1 MDVLANYKPQDVFK
15 YFENICSIPHGSGK
29 TDGIVEY
36 LLKFAADRGL
46 ESYRDNANNVIIRK
60 NGSSGYENAD
70 ILILQGH
77 HDMVCEKV
85 DGLEFDFEKDGIAPV
100 VDGDWIRTN
109 GTTLGGDNG
118 IAVAMIL
125 AILDDNT
132 LPHPPIE
139 ALITADEEIGM
150 LGAFAFDCSQLTG
163 HKLINLDSE
172 FEGILMCSCA
182 GGANAR
188 SKLPVAR
195 ENVTGKIV
203 DIWIKGLSGG
213 HSGVEIDKGRANSN
227 VLLARLFHELVKKVN
242 FRIVAMEGGSRE
254 TAIAAA
260 SNAKVVVD
268 AAKADAL
275 CAAVKELGAKYG
287 KEYAAAEPNMTV
299 TAVVGDVQTVSA
311 LTAKSTELVHM
322 ALVAIPDSV
331 QTMCMDIPGLVQTS
345 TNFGLLKLTDEE
357 LTFTNTVRSS
367 ITPQKEWIVDKI
379 SAIVKLAGGKT
390 EIDGNYPG
398 WAYNPNSVVKDTI
411 LAAYEKLF
419 GKQAKVDA
427 VHAGIECGLFA
438 DSIPNLDCV
447 SIGPDMGD
455 VHTPRE
461 HLSISSTE
469 RTYELLKMV
478 LALSK

>member
-60 NGSSGYENAD
+60 KGSSGYENTD
-70 ILILQGH
+70 VLILQGH

-85 DGLEFDFEKDGIAPV
+85 DGLDFDFEKDSIVPV

-188 SKLPVAR
+188 SKLPVTR
-195 ENVTGKIV
+195 ENVAGKIV
-203 DIWIKGLSGG
+203 DIRIKGLSGG

-227 VLLARLFHELVKKVN
+227 VLLARLFHELAKKVN
-242 FRIVAMEGGSRE
+242 FRIVTMEGGSRE

-275 CAAVKELGAKYG
+275 CAAIKELGAEYG
-287 KEYAAAEPNMTV
+287 KEYAATEPNMTV
-299 TAVVGDVQTVSA
+299 TVVAGDVQTVSA